1 MKTKLH
7 QYLLLVL
14 FLLATAEQVLWPVLG
29 PGAAASNGPGKQ
41 VMYPLALKYR
51 QQCLNNA
58 LPPLVPSNSWM
69 AAVAPLLAS
78 LLAMPWLTSPLDFTG
93 PELLYLLMSL
103 RW

>member
-1 MKTKLH
+1 MKTKLYH
-7 QYLLLVL
+7 YLLLLL

-29 PGAAASNGPGKQ
+29 PAAAASNGPGKQ

-51 QQCLNNA
+51 QQCLNHA
-58 LPPLVPSNSWM
+58 LPPLVPSSSWM
-69 AAVAPLLAS
+69 AAVAPFMAS
-78 LLAMPWLTSPLDFTG
+78 LLLMPWLSSPLGFTG